1 MSHIFSNA
9 CAPISQRFIPFSQQP
24 SIDHQPDNHRFVF
37 QTSIPSISSAPICP
51 TRSLPKI
58 IPSNQ
63 YQFTIQAMHTSF
75 ASISKW
81 IQRICGN
88 RDDPWRL
95 SSSYER
101 DYPIITL
108 PIPRLSIKLLVCEK
122 DGTESL
128 HPIKKIARCHQG
140 MKRTRFPIPFVFV
153 RWSPS
158 SLLFKTLN
166 QPIPMNIFSKQT
178 KITRPW
184 LIKQL
189 QSTHK
194 TNTKREALKKQWPAQ
209 FVHQRKANR

>member
-1 MSHIFSNA
+1 
-9 CAPISQRFIPFSQQP
+9 
-24 SIDHQPDNHRFVF
+24 
-37 QTSIPSISSAPICP
+37 
-51 TRSLPKI
+51 
-58 IPSNQ
+58 
-63 YQFTIQAMHTSF
+63 MHTSF

-209 FVHQRKANR
+209 FVHQRKAHHNDHSHFIQQHPFPSIA